1 VHTDTSPVASLA
13 WLLNDL
19 IDRVPHTR
27 HAVVL
32 SADGLLMAKSDR
44 LARDDGEHFAA
55 VASGIHSLAKG
66 ASQRLG
72 GGPPQQAIIELQSA
86 TLFVSAAGAGACLAV
101 YAAEDADVAVIAY
114 EMEILVGKVGT
125 YLTAPARAGSEH

>member
-1 VHTDTSPVASLA
+1 MHNNTSSVASLA
-13 WLLNDL
+13 WLLDDL
-19 IDRVPHTR
+19 IDRIPHAQ

-32 SADGLLMAKSDR
+32 SADGLLMAKSDG
-44 LARDDGEHFAA
+44 LARDDGEHLAA

-86 TLFVSAAGAGACLAV
+86 TLFVSAAGTGACLAV
-101 YAAEDADVAVIAY
+101 HAEGDADIAVIAY
-114 EMEILVGKVGT
+114 EMEILVGKVGA
-125 YLTAPARAGSEH
+125 YLTAPVRAGSEN